1 MTVMYPA
8 NLPWV
13 ATETG
18 AQVAVGQLGLLIVRK
33 VGTSYLVIIWG
44 KALKERSVT
53 LDDGKE
59 RAGHAARKWVSDAMK
74 TLYAAE
80 PPLAP
85 VPTQTFARPGGIGK
99 AKAISRS

>member
-1 MTVMYPA
+1 MYPA

-33 VGTSYLVIIWG
+33 VQTNFEVTIWG
-44 KALKERSVT
+44 KILKDRSVT
-53 LDDGKE
+53 LGDGKE
-59 RAGHAARKWVSDAMK
+59 RAEYAARKWVSDAMK
-74 TLYAAE
+74 MLYAVE

-85 VPTQTFARPGGIGK
+85 VPTQTSARPGGIGK
-99 AKAISRS
+99 RKA